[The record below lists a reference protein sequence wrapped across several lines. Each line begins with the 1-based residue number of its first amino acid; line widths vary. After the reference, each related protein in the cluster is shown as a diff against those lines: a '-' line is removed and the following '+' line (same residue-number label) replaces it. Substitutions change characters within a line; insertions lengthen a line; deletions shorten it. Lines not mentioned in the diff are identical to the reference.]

1 LQRLT
6 RAIYDKTTF
15 IYTHDKTGNR
25 LPKRVILT
33 KPMGTVDFDGDGK
46 TDIAAYHSGAGSW
59 YVIPSSVGS
68 PYGVVWGGDPT
79 DIPVTTNFS
88 SIY

>member
-1 LQRLT
+1 MQRLT

-25 LPKRVILT
+25 LTKRVTLD
-33 KPMGTVDFDGDGK
+33 KPIGTVDFDGDGK

-59 YVIPSSVGS
+59 YVKPYSGGA
-68 PYGVVWGGDPT
+68 PYGVGWGGDA
-79 DIPVTTNFS
+79 PVAMNLS
-88 SIY
+88 SIC